1 MTNSKITEDSINSLK
16 ELAQKASK
24 GTWTVEKGEE
34 ADAVITADGS
44 LSWDDHGGE
53 VFTVEN
59 AAYLAAANPEFI
71 LALIADR
78 NRWKKEAADNLRI
91 AEEQHSLAQQG

>member
-1 MTNSKITEDSINSLK
+1 MTNSKITEDTLNSLK
-16 ELAQKASK
+16 ELAQNASK
-24 GTWTVEKGEE
+24 GPWTVEKGEE
-34 ADAVITADGS
+34 ADAVITADGY

-59 AAYLAAANPEFI
+59 AAYLAAANPDFI

-78 NRWKKEAADNLRI
+78 NRWKEEAADNLRY
-91 AEEQHSLAQQG
+91 AEEQNSIAQQG